1 MPCYPSFE
9 KCCLVPLV
17 DEEGKLQWC
26 SVLLA
31 ESDLHPAVHISVPS
45 RSPSPDIPLQGDLH
59 FSHFIH
65 SNALLDPPDP
75 VEDPS
80 TVTIDVSSLTS
91 EMVHRQPMR
100 LTERLPTDNDRYT
113 RSRT

>member
-1 MPCYPSFE
+1 M
-9 KCCLVPLV
+9 VPLV

-26 SVLLA
+26 SVLVG
-31 ESDLHPAVHISVPS
+31 ETDLHPAVHISVPS

-91 EMVHRQPMR
+91 EMAHRQPMR
-100 LTERLPTDNDRYT
+100 LTERLPTNNDRYT